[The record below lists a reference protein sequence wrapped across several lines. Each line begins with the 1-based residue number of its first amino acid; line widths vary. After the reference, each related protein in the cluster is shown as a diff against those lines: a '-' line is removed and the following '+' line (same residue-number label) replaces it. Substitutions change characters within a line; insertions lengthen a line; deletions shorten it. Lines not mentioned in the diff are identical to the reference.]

1 LFVFDLKKISTN
13 IQNPQLKKKNCYMLW
28 WISLPFSILAALAGY
43 FFGKRRG
50 AKVANPHGY
59 PEHAPA
65 PVVLKPDDNY
75 EEIAK
80 KDKAFIQK
88 YEMVTVL
95 FADIEGFSAITD
107 NLEPEA
113 LLDEL
118 NSFFFFFDTIVDRYH
133 IEKIKTMGDAYM
145 CAGGIP
151 QKNHTNPIDVTL
163 VALDVQ
169 NHLNRMSENNPNV
182 WSVRIGIHTGQ
193 VVAGMLGHKKLSF
206 DIWGHTVNVASRM
219 EASCKAGRINISG
232 TTYEKIKPYFDCEY
246 QGKSLLTNVN
256 SYFVNGLKPEFVE
269 QNTDGYPV
277 PNHAFLVQMQLLRL
291 SDLEEYVEKM
301 MTDDDVSNL
310 FFHNLRHTW
319 DVYEQVK
326 LLAHLENINDEDLML
341 MRSAALLHDIGYSI
355 LYGDDMNTLSEDFA
369 RETLPIFQYN
379 PQHIDRICQLMKAS
393 HYESVP
399 NGIMEEIM
407 HDANLMYFGQA
418 DYITRMM
425 RLAREQEKHN
435 IPVDKTVWLQ
445 EQINRLNNHRFYT
458 QAAREQSNNVHHPM
472 KESSISKQFND
483 IKSFL
488 DVKNHT
494 L

>member
-1 LFVFDLKKISTN
+1 MI
-13 IQNPQLKKKNCYMLW
+13 W
-28 WISLPFSILAALAGY
+28 WISFSVSILAALTGY
-43 FFGKRRG
+43 LFGKKKG
-50 AKVANPHGY
+50 IKITNEKFY
-59 PEHAPA
+59 PNQAPA
-65 PVVLKPDDNY
+65 PVILEPDVNY
-75 EEIAK
+75 EEIAG
-80 KDKAFIQK
+80 KDKAFIQR

-95 FADIEGFSAITD
+95 FADIEGFTAITD
-107 NLEPEA
+107 SLDPVT

-118 NSFFFFFDTIVDRYH
+118 NSFFFLFDTIVDRYH

-169 NHLNRMSENNPNV
+169 NHLNRMSEQNPNR

-219 EASCKAGRINISG
+219 ESSCKSGKINISG

-246 QGKSLLTNVN
+246 QGKSPLTSDF
-256 SYFVNGLKPEFVE
+256 SYYVNGLKPEYIE
-269 QNTDGYPV
+269 QDIDGHTV
-277 PNHAFLVQMQLLRL
+277 PNHAFFVQMQLLRL
-291 SDLEEYVEKM
+291 SDLEEYIEKM
-301 MTDDDVSNL
+301 MTDNDVTNM
-310 FFHNLRHTW
+310 FFHNFKHTW

-326 LLAHLENINDEDLML
+326 LLAHLENMNDEDMML
-341 MRSAALLHDIGYSI
+341 MRTAALLHDIGYSI
-355 LYGDDMNTLSEDFA
+355 LYSDDINTLSEDFA
-369 RETLPIFQYN
+369 RATLPIYQYK
-379 PQHIDRICQLMKAS
+379 PHQIDRICQLMKAT

-418 DYITRMM
+418 DYIARMM
-425 RLAREQEKHN
+425 GLAREQEKHN
-435 IPVDKTVWLQ
+435 IPVNKTVWLP

-458 QAAREQSNNVHHPM
+458 QAAKAQINAEHPTNLIL
-472 KESSISKQFND
+472 K
-483 IKSFL
+483 
-488 DVKNHT
+488 
-494 L
+494 